1 MMAEIEKNWA
11 ACIVYYQDFDSL
23 TNLLNSLESQT
34 LKPNEV
40 FIADNNSQRSLTLD
54 SFSFPVNIFRLDE
67 NKGFAGGA
75 NVAIRNAINKNFSN
89 LMLLSQDVLLS
100 PDSAQK
106 LIEKLSIT
114 GGIVFPTMWDRNRNV
129 IFSKGGKVNKFLG
142 SIELSTNNAPT
153 KPDWAD
159 GSCLAFDKKTY
170 ESTGGIFEKYFM
182 YFEDVDF
189 CITAKKLGFALS
201 HIDTKVSQT
210 PKGPNSRLRSR
221 NSVLLARRSKSW
233 LLKISVTKRN
243 ILGAFLNLAKFRLTD
258 GKQRLIGIYE
268 GWSVPLE

>member
-1 MMAEIEKNWA
+1 MAEMEKNWA
-11 ACIVYYQDFDSL
+11 ACIVYYQDLDSL

-34 LKPNEV
+34 HKPNEV
-40 FIADNNSQRSLTLD
+40 FVADNNSQRSLTLD

-67 NKGFAGGA
+67 NKGFAVGA
-75 NVAIRNAINKNFSN
+75 NVAIRNAIDKNFSN

-106 LIEKLSIT
+106 MIEKLLSNV
-114 GGIVFPTMWDRNRNV
+114 GIVFPTMWDRHKNI

-142 SIELSTNNAPT
+142 SIELSTNKAPT

-159 GSCLAFDKKTY
+159 GSCLVFDKKTY
-170 ESTGGIFEKYFM
+170 ESTGGLFERYFM

-189 CITAKKLGFALS
+189 CLNAKKLGFALT
-201 HIDTKVSQT
+201 HVDTKVSQT
-210 PKGPNSRLRSR
+210 PKGPNSLLRSR

-258 GKQRLIGIYE
+258 GKQRLIGIKE
-268 GWSVPLE
+268 GWSVPIE

>member
-1 MMAEIEKNWA
+1 MNELAPKWA

-23 TNLLNSLESQT
+23 TNLLKSLESQT

-40 FIADNNSQRSLTLD
+40 FIADNNSQVPLTLD
-54 SFSFPVNIFRLDE
+54 SYPFPVNIYRLDE

-114 GGIVFPTMWDRNRNV
+114 GGIVFPTMWDRNQNI
-129 IFSKGGKVNKFLG
+129 IFSKGGKVNKFFG
-142 SIELSTNNAPT
+142 SIKLSTSDVPT

-159 GSCLAFDKKTY
+159 GSCLVFDKKTY
-170 ESTGGIFEKYFM
+170 ESTGGLFEKYFM

-189 CITAKKLGFALS
+189 CLNAKKLGFALS
-201 HIDTKVSQT
+201 HVDTKVSQT
-210 PKGPNSRLRSR
+210 PKGPNSLLRSR
-221 NSVLLARRSKSW
+221 NSVILARRSKSI

-243 ILGAFLNLAKFRLTD
+243 LAGALLNVAKFRFKN
-258 GKQRLIGIYE
+258 GNQRFKGVLE
-268 GWSVPLE
+268 GWRVPID

>member
-1 MMAEIEKNWA
+1 MNELAPKWA

-23 TNLLNSLESQT
+23 TNLLNSLENQT

-40 FIADNNSQRSLTLD
+40 FIADNNSQESLTLD
-54 SFSFPVNIFRLDE
+54 SFSFPVNIYRLDE

-75 NVAIRNAINKNFSN
+75 NVAIKNAVNKDFSN

-100 PDSAQK
+100 SDSAQK
-106 LIEKLSIT
+106 MIEKLSIT
-114 GGIVFPTMWDRNRNV
+114 SGIVFPTMWDRNRNI
-129 IFSKGGKVNKFLG
+129 IFSKGGQVNKFLG
-142 SIELSTNNAPT
+142 SIKLSTNNVPA

-189 CITAKKLGFALS
+189 CLNAKKLGFTLS
-201 HIDTKVSQT
+201 HVDTKVSQT

-221 NSVLLARRSKSW
+221 
-233 LLKISVTKRN
+233 LKISVTKRN

-258 GKQRLIGIYE
+258 SKQRLTGIKE
-268 GWSVPLE
+268 GWSVPIE

>member
-1 MMAEIEKNWA
+1 MAEIEKKWA

-40 FIADNNSQRSLTLD
+40 FIADNNSQRSLALGP
-54 SFSFPVNIFRLDE
+54 FPFPVNIYRLDE

-75 NVAIRNAINKNFSN
+75 NFAIRNAINKNFSN

-106 LIEKLSIT
+106 MIEKLSISS
-114 GGIVFPTMWDRNRNV
+114 GIVFPTMWDRNKNV
-129 IFSKGGKVNKFLG
+129 IFSRGGKVNKILG
-142 SIELSTNNAPT
+142 SIKLYSNNVPT
-153 KPDWAD
+153 KLDWAD

-189 CITAKKLGFALS
+189 CITAKKLGFSLS
-201 HIDTKVSQT
+201 HVDTKVSQT

-258 GKQRLIGIYE
+258 SKQRLIGIKE
-268 GWSVPLE
+268 GWSVPIE

>member
-1 MMAEIEKNWA
+1 MNDLAPKWA

-40 FIADNNSQRSLTLD
+40 FIADNNSQESLTLD
-54 SFSFPVNIFRLDE
+54 SFSFPVNIYRLDE

-75 NVAIRNAINKNFSN
+75 NVAIKNAVNKDFSN

-100 PDSAQK
+100 TDSAQK
-106 LIEKLSIT
+106 MIEKLSIT
-114 GGIVFPTMWDRNRNV
+114 SGIVFPTMWDRNRNI
-129 IFSKGGKVNKFLG
+129 IFSKGGKVNKYLG
-142 SIELSTNNAPT
+142 SIKLSTSNVPA

-189 CITAKKLGFALS
+189 CLNAKKLGFTLS
-201 HIDTKVSQT
+201 HVDTKVSQT

-258 GKQRLIGIYE
+258 SKQRLTGIKE
-268 GWSVPLE
+268 GWSVPIE

>member
-40 FIADNNSQRSLTLD
+40 FIADNNSQVPLTLD
-54 SFSFPVNIFRLDE
+54 SYSFPVNIYKLE
-67 NKGFAGGA
+67 QNKGFAGGA
-75 NVAIRNAINKNFSN
+75 NVAIRNAINKDYSN

-100 PDSAQK
+100 IDSAQK
-106 LIEKLSIT
+106 MIDQLSIT
-114 GGIVFPTMWDRNRNV
+114 SGIVFPTMWDRNKNI
-129 IFSKGGKVNKFLG
+129 IFSKGGKVNKFFG
-142 SIELSTNNAPT
+142 SIKLSTSDVPT

-159 GSCLAFDKKTY
+159 GSCLVFDKKTY
-170 ESTGGIFEKYFM
+170 ESTGGLFEKYFM

-189 CITAKKLGFALS
+189 CLNAKKLGFSLI
-201 HIDTKVSQT
+201 HVDVIVSQT

-221 NSVLLARRSKSW
+221 NSILLARRSKSW
-233 LLKISVTKRN
+233 LFKISVTKRN
-243 ILGAFLNLAKFRLTD
+243 ILGAFLNLAKFRLNAS
-258 GKQRLIGIYE
+258 KQRLSGIKE
-268 GWSVPLE
+268 GWGVPIE

>member
-34 LKPNEV
+34 HKPNEV
-40 FIADNNSQRSLTLD
+40 FIADNNSQRFLALG
-54 SFSFPVNIFRLDE
+54 SFSFPVNIYRLDE

-100 PDSAQK
+100 PDSAQRM
-106 LIEKLSIT
+106 IEKLLSN
-114 GGIVFPTMWDRNRNV
+114 GGIVFPTMWDRNKNI
-129 IFSKGGKVNKFLG
+129 IFSKGGKVNKILG
-142 SIELSTNNAPT
+142 SIKLSTNNVPA

-189 CITAKKLGFALS
+189 CLNAKKLDFTLS
-201 HIDTKVSQT
+201 HVDTKVSQT

-243 ILGAFLNLAKFRLTD
+243 ILGAFLNLAKFRLAD
-258 GKQRLIGIYE
+258 GKQRLIGIKE
-268 GWSVPLE
+268 GWSVPIE

>member
-34 LKPNEV
+34 LKPNEI
-40 FIADNNSQRSLTLD
+40 FIADNNSHRSLSLD
-54 SFSFPVNIFRLDE
+54 FFSFPVNIYRLDE

-75 NVAIRNAINKNFSN
+75 NVVIRNAIDKKYSNF
-89 LMLLSQDVLLS
+89 MLLSQDVLLS

-106 LIEKLSIT
+106 MIEQLSIT
-114 GGIVFPTMWDRNRNV
+114 SGIVFPTMWDRNKNI

-142 SIELSTNNAPT
+142 SIKLSTNNVPT

-159 GSCLAFDKKTY
+159 GSCLVFDKKTY
-170 ESTGGIFEKYFM
+170 ESTEGLFENYFM

-189 CITAKKLGFALS
+189 CLKAKKIGFTLS
-201 HIDTKVSQT
+201 HVDTKVSQT

-243 ILGAFLNLAKFRLTD
+243 ILGAILNIAKFRLTD
-258 GKQRLIGIYE
+258 SRQRLIGIKE
-268 GWSVPLE
+268 GWSVPIE

>member
-1 MMAEIEKNWA
+1 MNELAPKWA

-23 TNLLNSLESQT
+23 INLLNSLEGQT

-54 SFSFPVNIFRLDE
+54 SFSFPVNIYRLDE

-75 NVAIRNAINKNFSN
+75 NVAIRNAIDKDYSN

-100 PDSAQK
+100 EDSAQK
-106 LIEKLSIT
+106 MIEQLSII
-114 GGIVFPTMWDRNRNV
+114 GGIVFPTMWDRKQNI

-142 SIELSTNNAPT
+142 SIKLSTSNVPA

-170 ESTGGIFEKYFM
+170 EATGGIFEKYFM

-189 CITAKKLGFALS
+189 CLNAKKLGFTLS
-201 HIDTKVSQT
+201 HVDTKVSQT

-221 NSVLLARRSKSW
+221 NSILLARRSKSW

-243 ILGAFLNLAKFRLTD
+243 ILGAFLNLAKFRLTE
-258 GKQRLIGIYE
+258 GKQRLIGIKE
-268 GWSVPLE
+268 GWSVPIE

>member
-1 MMAEIEKNWA
+1 MNELAPKWA

-34 LKPNEV
+34 HKPNEV
-40 FIADNNSQRSLTLD
+40 FITDNNSLIPLILH
-54 SFSFPVNIFRLDE
+54 SFSFPVNIYRLDE
-67 NKGFAGGA
+67 NKGFASGA

-89 LMLLSQDVLLS
+89 LMLLSQDVILS

-106 LIEKLSIT
+106 MIEKLPIT
-114 GGIVFPTMWDRNRNV
+114 AGIVFPTMWDRNKNI
-129 IFSKGGKVNKFLG
+129 IFSKGGKVNKILG
-142 SIELSTNNAPT
+142 SIKLSTINVPT

-170 ESTGGIFEKYFM
+170 ESTGGIFERYFM

-189 CITAKKLGFALS
+189 CITAKKLGFTLT
-201 HIDTKVSQT
+201 HVDTKVSQT
-210 PKGPNSRLRSR
+210 PKGPDSRLRSR

-243 ILGAFLNLAKFRLTD
+243 ILGALFTLAKFRLTD
-258 GKQRLIGIYE
+258 GKQRLTGIKE

>member
-40 FIADNNSQRSLTLD
+40 FIADNNSLKSLTLE
-54 SFSFPVNIFRLDE
+54 SFSFPVNISRLDQ
-67 NKGFAGGA
+67 NKGFAGGG
-75 NVAIRNAINKNFSN
+75 NVAIRNAIDKDYSN

-100 PDSAQK
+100 EYSAQK
-106 LIEKLSIT
+106 MFEQLSIIS
-114 GGIVFPTMWDRNRNV
+114 GIVFPTMWDRNKNI

-142 SIELSTNNAPT
+142 SIKLSTRNVPT

-159 GSCLAFDKKTY
+159 GSCLVFDKRTY
-170 ESTGGIFEKYFM
+170 ESTGGLFEKYFM

-189 CITAKKLGFALS
+189 CLKAKKLGFTLS
-201 HIDTKVSQT
+201 HVDTKVSQT

-233 LLKISVTKRN
+233 LFKISVTKRN
-243 ILGAFLNLAKFRLTD
+243 ILGAFLNLAKFRLTE
-258 GKQRLIGIYE
+258 GKQRLTGIKE
-268 GWSVPLE
+268 GWSVPIE

>member
-1 MMAEIEKNWA
+1 MNELAPKWA

-23 TNLLNSLESQT
+23 TNLLNSLECQT

-40 FIADNNSQRSLTLD
+40 FIADNNSQVPLTLD
-54 SFSFPVNIFRLDE
+54 SYPFPVNIYRLDE

-75 NVAIRNAINKNFSN
+75 NVAVKNAIDLKYSN

-106 LIEKLSIT
+106 MIDQLSISS
-114 GGIVFPTMWDRNRNV
+114 GIVFPTMWDRNKNI

-142 SIELSTNNAPT
+142 TIKLSKIKVPT

-159 GSCLAFDKKTY
+159 GSCLVFSKKTY
-170 ESTGGIFEKYFM
+170 ETIGGIFEKYFM

-189 CITAKKLGFALS
+189 CLNAKKLGFTLS
-201 HIDTKVSQT
+201 HVDTKVSQT

-233 LLKISVTKRN
+233 LFKISVTKRN
-243 ILGAFLNLAKFRLTD
+243 VLGAFFNLAKFRLTD
-258 GKQRLIGIYE
+258 GKQRLTGIKE
-268 GWSVPLE
+268 GWSVPIE

>member
-1 MMAEIEKNWA
+1 MMAEIEKKWA

-40 FIADNNSQRSLTLD
+40 FIADNNSERSLTLG
-54 SFSFPVNIFRLDE
+54 SFSFPVNIYRLDE

-75 NVAIRNAINKNFSN
+75 NVAIRNAINKTFSN

-114 GGIVFPTMWDRNRNV
+114 SGIVFPTMWDRNKNI
-129 IFSKGGKVNKFLG
+129 IFSKGGKVNKILG
-142 SIELSTNNAPT
+142 SIKLSTNNVPA
-153 KPDWAD
+153 KPGWAD

-170 ESTGGIFEKYFM
+170 ESTGGIFEK
-182 YFEDVDF
+182 
-189 CITAKKLGFALS
+189 
-201 HIDTKVSQT
+201 
-210 PKGPNSRLRSR
+210 
-221 NSVLLARRSKSW
+221 
-233 LLKISVTKRN
+233 
-243 ILGAFLNLAKFRLTD
+243 
-258 GKQRLIGIYE
+258 
-268 GWSVPLE
+268 

>member
-1 MMAEIEKNWA
+1 MNELAPKWA

-23 TNLLNSLESQT
+23 TNLLNSLESQS

-40 FIADNNSQRSLTLD
+40 FIADNNSQVPLTLD
-54 SFSFPVNIFRLDE
+54 SYPFPVNIYRLDE

-106 LIEKLSIT
+106 LIEKLSTT
-114 GGIVFPTMWDRNRNV
+114 GGIVFPTMWDRNQNI

-142 SIELSTNNAPT
+142 SIKLSTNNVPA

-189 CITAKKLGFALS
+189 CLNAKKLGFTLS
-201 HIDTKVSQT
+201 HVETKVSQT

-221 NSVLLARRSKSW
+221 NSILLARRSKSW
-233 LLKISVTKRN
+233 LFKISVTKRSV
-243 ILGAFLNLAKFRLTD
+243 LGAFLNLAKFRLTD
-258 GKQRLIGIYE
+258 SKQRLIGIKE
-268 GWSVPLE
+268 GWSVPIE

>member
-1 MMAEIEKNWA
+1 MAEIEKNWA

-34 LKPNEV
+34 RKPNEI

-54 SFSFPVNIFRLDE
+54 SFSFPVNIYRLDE

-75 NVAIRNAINKNFSN
+75 NVAIRNAISKNYSN

-106 LIEKLSIT
+106 MIVKLSINS
-114 GGIVFPTMWDRNRNV
+114 GIIFPTMWDRNKNV

-142 SIELSTNNAPT
+142 SIKLSTNKVLA

-159 GSCLAFDKKTY
+159 GSCLVFDKKTY
-170 ESTGGIFEKYFM
+170 ESTGGFFEKFFM

-189 CITAKKLGFALS
+189 CLNAKKLGYVLS
-201 HIDTKVSQT
+201 HVDTKVSQT
-210 PKGPNSRLRSR
+210 PKGPNSLLRSR

-243 ILGAFLNLAKFRLTD
+243 ILGAFLNLVRFKLTD
-258 GKQRLIGIYE
+258 SKQRLVGIKQ
-268 GWSVPLE
+268 GWSVPIE

>member
-1 MMAEIEKNWA
+1 MNELAPKWA

-34 LKPNEV
+34 HKPNEV
-40 FIADNNSQRSLTLD
+40 FIADNNSQVPLTLD
-54 SFSFPVNIFRLDE
+54 SYPFPVNIYRLDE

-75 NVAIRNAINKNFSN
+75 NVAVKNAIDLKYSN

-106 LIEKLSIT
+106 MIDQLSISS
-114 GGIVFPTMWDRNRNV
+114 GIVFPTMWDRNKNI

-142 SIELSTNNAPT
+142 TIKLSKIKVPT

-159 GSCLAFDKKTY
+159 GSCLVFSKKTY

-189 CITAKKLGFALS
+189 CYRAIKKAFALK
-201 HIDTKVSQT
+201 HVPVEVSQN
-210 PKGPNSRLRSR
+210 PNGPSSLLRSR
-221 NSVLLARRSKSW
+221 NSVRFAKKVNKWFLL
-233 LLKISVTKRN
+233 IVIKRN
-243 ILGAFLNLAKFRLTD
+243 LLGSLKSFLTLDIASGKDRYRGIRLGLKAD
-258 GKQRLIGIYE
+258 ARN
-268 GWSVPLE
+268 

>member
-34 LKPNEV
+34 HKPNEV
-40 FIADNNSQRSLTLD
+40 FIADNNSQRSLALG
-54 SFSFPVNIFRLDE
+54 SFSFPVNIYRLDE

-75 NVAIRNAINKNFSN
+75 NVAIRKAINKNFSN

-106 LIEKLSIT
+106 LIEKLLIT
-114 GGIVFPTMWDRNRNV
+114 GGIVFPTMWDRNQNI

-142 SIELSTNNAPT
+142 SIKLSTSNVPA

-189 CITAKKLGFALS
+189 CLNAKKLGFTLS

-233 LLKISVTKRN
+233 LFKISVTKRN
-243 ILGAFLNLAKFRLTD
+243 VLGAFLNFAKFRLTD
-258 GKQRLIGIYE
+258 SKQRLIGIKE
-268 GWSVPLE
+268 GWSVPIE

>member
-1 MMAEIEKNWA
+1 
-11 ACIVYYQDFDSL
+11 
-23 TNLLNSLESQT
+23 
-34 LKPNEV
+34 
-40 FIADNNSQRSLTLD
+40 
-54 SFSFPVNIFRLDE
+54 
-67 NKGFAGGA
+67 
-75 NVAIRNAINKNFSN
+75 
-89 LMLLSQDVLLS
+89 
-100 PDSAQK
+100 
-106 LIEKLSIT
+106 LIEKLSII
-114 GGIVFPTMWDRNRNV
+114 GGIVFPTMWDRNQNI

-142 SIELSTNNAPT
+142 SIKLSTNNVPA

-159 GSCLAFDKKTY
+159 GSCLVFDKKTY
-170 ESTGGIFEKYFM
+170 ELTRGLFERYFM

-189 CITAKKLGFALS
+189 CITAKKLGFTLT
-201 HIDTKVSQT
+201 HVETKVSQT